1 MSAHLPMTALP
12 SWAFAGIAKCDVNLL
27 IEHCEFETIIV
38 TRKGRPDLVMISHD
52 EWTKL
57 TAAAARAS
65 RRGEVSEVEKA
76 ESTDGRKE

>member
-1 MSAHLPMTALP
+1 MSKSLPITMLP
-12 SWAFAGIAKCDVNLL
+12 GWAFRTIANSDIDIL
-27 IEHCEFETIIV
+27 IDRCEFETIIM
-38 TRKGRPDLVMISHD
+38 TRQGRPDLVMISHD
-52 EWTKL
+52 EWAKL